1 MADDQQQAVD
11 YDALAAQARQAKPPQ
26 VDYDKLAADV
36 KTAQAHV
43 DAGQSVPHP
52 IVARILDWL
61 PGVGAGIGGVLG
73 AVGGLPGSVGGAAL
87 GGGSG
92 ESFRQLGN
100 RLAGNPAP
108 PTSTE
113 AAEDIGKQA
122 LLQGATQV
130 LGPAMGKTAS
140 YLAPK
145 LMQSAVKPA
154 FGAIDDMVKSGE
166 APQVVKTLLKDGI
179 SVTASGIRKINS
191 LISTG
196 QDTIKAVLSSPSAGL
211 VDPMSGLSKIPETV
225 AKFATQGTPQAD
237 VATIRQAAD
246 QFVDAW
252 VKDPATGDLKAKWSS
267 DLANEIKQGTYRK
280 ATDAA
285 YGEMSSAAK
294 EAQKAIGRGIKEG
307 IETANPDTPIKAM
320 NAEQGQRIDAAEVV
334 GRRWAMAHN
343 LDPAGLA
350 PAATKGVGF
359 LTMLMSRSPAIK
371 SMLANGMYQQAGLI
385 AGVSPNVIRAAMAAL
400 SMSSEDQK

>member
-73 AVGGLPGSVGGAAL
+73 AVGGLPGIGRWRGRSAVGPVNHSGNWATVSLAIRLLPHPQRPQKTSV
-87 GGGSG
+87 S
-92 ESFRQLGN
+92 S
-100 RLAGNPAP
+100 
-108 PTSTE
+108 
-113 AAEDIGKQA
+113 A

-130 LGPAMGKTAS
+130 LGPAMWGRRPVIWLRS
-140 YLAPK
+140 SCSRPF
-145 LMQSAVKPA
+145 KPA

-211 VDPMSGLSKIPETV
+211 VDPMS
-225 AKFATQGTPQAD
+225 
-237 VATIRQAAD
+237 
-246 QFVDAW
+246 
-252 VKDPATGDLKAKWSS
+252 
-267 DLANEIKQGTYRK
+267 
-280 ATDAA
+280 
-285 YGEMSSAAK
+285 
-294 EAQKAIGRGIKEG
+294 
-307 IETANPDTPIKAM
+307 
-320 NAEQGQRIDAAEVV
+320 
-334 GRRWAMAHN
+334 
-343 LDPAGLA
+343 
-350 PAATKGVGF
+350 
-359 LTMLMSRSPAIK
+359 
-371 SMLANGMYQQAGLI
+371 
-385 AGVSPNVIRAAMAAL
+385 
-400 SMSSEDQK
+400 